1 MTIQSSVSGEK
12 QIKLYDING
21 RLVLNKNLNSDYLNI
36 GLFEPGMYFVKVT
49 VDGKISTLKLIIN

>member
-1 MTIQSSVSGEK
+1 MK
-12 QIKLYDING
+12 IKKLK
-21 RLVLNKNLNSDYLNI
+21 VKNLNSDYLNI